1 VLADYAAQLPLTI
14 RQIFYR
20 LVGADGYEK
29 TEQAYKR
36 LGELLNKARRARLID
51 MDAIRDDGFTSQLT
65 TFFAN
70 AEAFINNAIA
80 WAEEL
85 RLDRQKGQA
94 RRLVVWC
101 EASGMVPQL
110 ARIADPYGIEV
121 CSSGGFDS
129 LTDKHRIGRLWA
141 GRQAVTVLH
150 LGDHDPSGVHV
161 FSSLAEDIEEFAADY
176 GGDVEFVRVAVTPE
190 QARQYNLPSA
200 PPKATDRRSFDGDET
215 WQCEALD
222 PRTLAA
228 ILQAAIDERFDRD
241 LYCQVLE
248 EERDTARRAYP
259 AAQPRLMSRRAGGA
273 ARKASETWAFSARC
287 RRRPVTGRG
296 GVSRRPFDRRKIR
309 TLRCDQWQAGE
320 NGMRSES
327 ATTITRARQR
337 DLPPPMSPPELRARE
352 GDIQAVS

>member
-29 TEQAYKR
+29 TEQAHKR

-65 TFFAN
+65 SFFAN

-129 LTDKHRIGRLWA
+129 LTDKHRIGRLWV

-161 FSSLAEDIEEFAADY
+161 FSSLAEDIEEFAA
-176 GGDVEFVRVAVTPE
+176 GRWLSGQRPVSVRASIAIEGLVDAGRILGASRGPVC
-190 QARQYNLPSA
+190 RFNLPETIDRYRTQKSFWPSDKRKLSRLGYDLIKQPNLQSSGAVAAAPRSA
-200 PPKATDRRSFDGDET
+200 PADHCLRGTLGVLA
-215 WQCEALD
+215 QCETRSSGVHRSLLLKTTTHTLLSAGQSTVSSGLTLCRCIGD
-222 PRTLAA
+222 CPR
-228 ILQAAIDERFDRD
+228 RD
-241 LYCQVLE
+241 C
-248 EERDTARRAYP
+248 R
-259 AAQPRLMSRRAGGA
+259 
-273 ARKASETWAFSARC
+273 RC
-287 RRRPVTGRG
+287 RRRPLF
-296 GVSRRPFDRRKIR
+296 RR
-309 TLRCDQWQAGE
+309 
-320 NGMRSES
+320 
-327 ATTITRARQR
+327 
-337 DLPPPMSPPELRARE
+337 
-352 GDIQAVS
+352 